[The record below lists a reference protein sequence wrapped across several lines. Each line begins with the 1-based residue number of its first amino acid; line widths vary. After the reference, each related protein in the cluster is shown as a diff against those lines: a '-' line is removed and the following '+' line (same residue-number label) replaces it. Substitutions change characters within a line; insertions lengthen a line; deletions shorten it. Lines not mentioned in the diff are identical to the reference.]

1 MAAASIKRIGLLAG
15 WGRYPVVVAQTLRR
29 EGFEVYCLG
38 IKDHADARALRA
50 VSHHFQE
57 VGVGKL
63 GGAIRYFRRN
73 DIQLATMAGKIFKTR
88 VFEKFALIRH
98 FPDWRFL
105 RTFWPVFM
113 TKKMNRRDDTLLM
126 AVVDAFAEDRIRF
139 APATD
144 FAPELLVK
152 SGHLS
157 GPPLS
162 AVQQRDVEF
171 GWKAAKEMGRLDIG
185 QTVCVKNETV
195 IAVEAIE
202 GTDEC
207 IRRAGELCK
216 AGGFVVVKV
225 AKPQQDMRFDV
236 PTVGMGTLERLVASG
251 GKVLAVEAEK
261 TIFVDEADVRRE
273 ADRRGVTI
281 VAVQYS

>member
-1 MAAASIKRIGLLAG
+1 M
-15 WGRYPVVVAQTLRR
+15 VAEALNR
-29 EGFEVYCLG
+29 EGYEVYCLG
-38 IKDHADARALRA
+38 IKDHADVCALRT

-57 VGVGKL
+57 VGIGKL
-63 GGAIRYFRRN
+63 GASIRYFRRN
-73 DIQLATMAGKIFKTR
+73 KIQLATMAGKIFKTR

-113 TKKMNRRDDTLLM
+113 TKKMNRRDDTLLL
-126 AVVDAFAEDRIRF
+126 AVVDAFAEDKIRF

-157 GPPLS
+157 GPPLT

-185 QTVCVKNETV
+185 QSVCVKNETV

-216 AGGFVVVKV
+216 QGGFVVVKV

-236 PTVGMGTLERLVASG
+236 PTIGMGTLERMCASG
-251 GKVLAVEAEK
+251 GRVLAVEAEK
-261 TIFVDEADVRRE
+261 TIFVDEAEVC
-273 ADRRGVTI
+273 AAATKKGISI
-281 VAVQYS
+281 VAVCGD